1 LNRFQQLNQQLQIVS
16 AQLQQVRQQVAEVG
30 SAREALKDLPEDAA
44 VFKSAGALMIQVKD
58 VETLRTDLEE
68 RAEELEVKAKSYA
81 KHEGSLKKT
90 VEDLRE
96 ELSAAL
102 GGPGGDPDAMA

>member
-1 LNRFQQLNQQLQIVS
+1 MQQQG
-16 AQLQQVRQQVAEVG
+16 AEVE

-44 VFKSAGALMIQVKD
+44 VYKSAGALMIQVKD
-58 VETLRTDLEE
+58 VETLKKDLDE

-81 KHEGSLKKT
+81 KHEQSLKKT
-90 VEDLRE
+90 VEDLRT

-102 GGPGGDPDAMA
+102 GGPGGPPDDVA

>member
-1 LNRFQQLNQQLQIVS
+1 MVN
-16 AQLQQVRQQVAEVG
+16 AQLQQVEQQRVEVN

-44 VFKSAGALMIQVKD
+44 VYKSAGALMIQVKD
-58 VETLRTDLEE
+58 VETLKTDLEE
-68 RAEELEVKAKSYA
+68 RAEELEVKSKSYA

-90 VEDLRE
+90 VEDLRN

-102 GGPGGDPDAMA
+102 GGPGGVPDQMG

>member
-1 LNRFQQLNQQLQIVS
+1 MVTAQI
-16 AQLQQVRQQVAEVG
+16 QQVQQQKVEVE

-44 VFKSAGALMIQVKD
+44 VYKAAGALMIQVKD
-58 VETLRTDLEE
+58 IETLKKDLEE
-68 RAEELEVKAKSYA
+68 RAEELEVKSKSYA
-81 KHEGSLKKT
+81 KHEGSLKTT

-102 GGPGGDPDAMA
+102 GGPGGASADMA